1 MLLAAQDIT
10 EAFEQGRTWE
20 SFARK
25 IGGVSTAAASYL
37 GDWCLGTGVP
47 SFDARISGDAG
58 SFYPVVSGGKEQVYH
73 GPSMAPYRRY
83 LHSVEPTAFGALN
96 VAASFMVYDLVGY
109 YPFIDGDGGLQTMD
123 NTLSLPRYADGAGVQ
138 MALLNTVIPNTS
150 GSSGVVVNFDN
161 QNGDTVSTPAFSLIS
176 SNYNANSY
184 QNQGIN
190 NAWSYTSQVPF
201 VNLPSGSSGV
211 RRVNSINIPQ
221 ATGGAYALCLIRPL
235 MSFKGVVVGSSQQQY
250 PRSWSQT
257 NRAMQFPEVYDGAAL
272 NVLYTN
278 GPSAQSGGPASAMY
292 KFSFFYA

>member
-25 IGGVSTAAASYL
+25 AGGVSTVTGSAF
-37 GDWCLGTGVP
+37 GDWCNGTGVP
-47 SFDARISGDAG
+47 NFDARINGEPKSL
-58 SFYPVVSGGKEQVYH
+58 YPVISGGKEQLYH

-83 LHSVEPTAFGALN
+83 LHGVESAAFGSLS
-96 VAASFMVYDLVGY
+96 VTASFMVYDLLAY

-150 GSSGVVVNFDN
+150 GSSSVVVNFDN
-161 QNGDTVSTPAFSLIS
+161 QDGVSVNTPVFSMINAGTSNG
-176 SNYNANSY
+176 YN
-184 QNQGIN
+184 QQGIN
-190 NAWSYTSQVPF
+190 NYSSITSLAPF
-201 VNLPSGSSGV
+201 VLLPSGSTGV

-221 ATGGAYALCLIRPL
+221 ATGGAYALCLIKPL
-235 MSFKGVVVGSSQQQY
+235 LSMKGVAWGSSQNKY
-250 PRSWSQT
+250 PRAWAGA
-257 NRAMQFPEVYDGAAL
+257 NRAFQFPEVYDGAAL
-272 NVLYTN
+272 NVMYIN
-278 GPSAQSGGPASAMY
+278 GPATQGGPPASAMY